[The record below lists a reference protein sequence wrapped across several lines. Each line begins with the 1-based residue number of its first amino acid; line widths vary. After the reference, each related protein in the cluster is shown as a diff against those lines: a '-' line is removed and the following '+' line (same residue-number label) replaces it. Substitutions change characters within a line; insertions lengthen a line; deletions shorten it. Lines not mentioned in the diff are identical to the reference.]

1 MGPNSIQTGG
11 SASVNYANEPTVVDV
26 SIPAPQGQNAQQ
38 LEELLQ
44 AMDALDG
51 ARTRSATQGVTEPD
65 TDTKVD
71 ASGMLASLDG
81 AEANVSADIY
91 AFMALFTQM
100 AQQMRKAAKEQRQT
114 ELQNQVSSINSA
126 ADKMVEAAEKRF
138 AAAVVQGSMQI
149 ASGAI
154 SVGSGVTSLGAT
166 ATANPKTDFTSGSQF
181 LTELNAKQSMAQ
193 GSAQMV
199 TGLGS
204 IISGGIEYGASLDDA
219 DAKRLEA
226 DGTAAQARREN
237 AQEVAQNMA
246 DMIKDIREQLRAIVQ
261 SNIET
266 NRGMARNI

>member
-11 SASVNYANEPTVVDV
+11 SANVNYANEATMVDV
-26 SIPAPQGQNAQQ
+26 TVPGPQSLDPQQ
-38 LEELLQ
+38 LDDLLQ

-51 ARTRSATQGVTEPD
+51 ARTRSATQGVPQPD
-65 TDTKVD
+65 SDTKVD
-71 ASGMLASLDG
+71 AQGLQVSLDG
-81 AEANVSADIY
+81 AEANVSTDVY

-100 AQQMRKAAKEQRQT
+100 AQQMRKVAKEQRQT

-138 AAAVVQGSMQI
+138 AAAMVQGYMQI

-154 SVGSGVTSLGAT
+154 SVGSGVVSIGASGT
-166 ATANPKTDFTSGSQF
+166 AKASDFQTGSRF
-181 LTELNAKQSMAQ
+181 LTELNASQGIAQ
-193 GSAQMV
+193 GMGQMV
-199 TGLGS
+199 TGMGS

-219 DAKRLEA
+219 EAKRLEA

-237 AQEVAQNMA
+237 AQEVAQNMG
-246 DMIKDIREQLRAIVQ
+246 DLIKDIREQLRAIVQ

>member
-1 MGPNSIQTGG
+1 MGPNSIQSGG

-26 SIPAPQGQNAQQ
+26 SIPAPQAQNPQQ
-38 LEELLQ
+38 LEDLLQ

-51 ARTRSATQGVTEPD
+51 ARNRSATQGVPAPD
-65 TDTKVD
+65 TEGDTKVD
-71 ASGMLASLDG
+71 ATGMQASLDG
-81 AEANVSADIY
+81 AEANVSTDVF

-100 AQQMRKAAKEQRQT
+100 AQQMRKVAKEQRQT

-126 ADKMVEAAEKRF
+126 ADKMVDAAEKRF
-138 AAAVVQGSMQI
+138 AAAVVQGAMQI
-149 ASGAI
+149 TSGAI
-154 SVGSGVTSLGAT
+154 SVGSGAAT
-166 ATANPKTDFTSGSQF
+166 LVATANPKADFTTGSKF
-181 LTELNAKQSMAQ
+181 LTDLNAKQSIAS
-193 GSAQMV
+193 GSGQMV

-204 IISGGIEYGASLDDA
+204 IISGGIEYSASLDDA

-246 DMIKDIREQLRAIVQ
+246 DLIKDIREQLRAIVQ

>member
-11 SASVNYANEPTVVDV
+11 SANVSYSNEATMVDV
-26 SIPAPQGQNAQQ
+26 TVPGPQSLDPRQ
-38 LEELLQ
+38 LDDLLQ
-44 AMDALDG
+44 ALDALDG
-51 ARTRSATQGVTEPD
+51 ARSRSATQGVPLPD
-65 TDTKVD
+65 SDTKVD
-71 ASGMLASLDG
+71 AQGLQASLDG
-81 AEANVSADIY
+81 AEANVSTDIY

-100 AQQMRKAAKEQRQT
+100 AQQMRKVAKEQRQT
-114 ELQNQVSSINSA
+114 ELQNQVSSIHSA

-149 ASGAI
+149 VGGAVSIGSGAA
-154 SVGSGVTSLGAT
+154 TLKAT
-166 ATANPKTDFTSGSQF
+166 ASAPSSDFATGSKF
-181 LTELNAKQSMAQ
+181 LTNLNAKQSMAS
-193 GSAQMV
+193 G
-199 TGLGS
+199 TGQVMSGMGS

-226 DGTAAQARREN
+226 DGTAAQARRET

-246 DMIKDIREQLRAIVQ
+246 DLIKDIREQLRAIVQ

>member
-26 SIPAPQGQNAQQ
+26 TIPAPRAQDTQ
-38 LEELLQ
+38 TLDELLQ

-51 ARTRSATQGVTEPD
+51 ARNRSATQGVPAPD
-65 TDTKVD
+65 SD
-71 ASGMLASLDG
+71 AKIDAQGLQASLDG
-81 AEANVSADIY
+81 AEANVSTDVY

-100 AQQMRKAAKEQRQT
+100 AQQMRKVAKEQRQT

-154 SVGSGVTSLGAT
+154 SVGSGAVAMGASAT
-166 ATANPKTDFTSGSQF
+166 AKASDFQTGSQF

-199 TGLGS
+199 TGMGS

-219 DAKRLEA
+219 EAKRLEA
-226 DGTAAQARREN
+226 DGTAAQARRET

-246 DMIKDIREQLRAIVQ
+246 DLIKDIREQLRAIVQ